1 MLENVINGKW
11 PGGNI
16 PYGFY
21 LGPDKHL
28 HFNHEQISGV
38 RLIFF
43 STILRAKI
51 LINRKDLE

>member
-28 HFNHEQISGV
+28 HLTMNKSLAFAS
-38 RLIFF
+38 FF
-43 STILRAKI
+43 LY
-51 LINRKDLE
+51 